1 MHIFI
6 KKIEPL
12 TANQSILCA
21 FIKNIKQNILF
32 LTLWSLELI
41 RETMIAPRSAYRRA
55 LLFVQILCRR
65 ILPVFLYLPIQN
77 SHYVLLI

>member
-55 LLFVQILCRR
+55 LLFVQIL
-65 ILPVFLYLPIQN
+65 VFTYSKFTLRFAYLMMVEFQN
-77 SHYVLLI
+77 